1 MTRSGPR
8 PPAPPGSSASLTSTL
23 PPSIIG
29 ASTGPRPSVTG
40 AGTGRRRPAATG
52 PAGTS
57 ASPPAA
63 SRPAAGPV
71 TLSLAA
77 AALVAALLTPA
88 SALGQQADTARA
100 AGEEPVVADTAAA
113 PDTAPAVTPEVL
125 EEASRLLGL
134 EFTLEERRQMVA
146 GRAPFADVNQL
157 TDAYRALREAELP
170 NSVPPALLFRP
181 FPPAEEPADRLPRFQ
196 ALPEVEPPEDLEE
209 VAYWPVR
216 KLAALIRSRKVSVVA
231 LTRMYLDRL
240 IRHDP
245 TLEAVVTL
253 TQERAMEQARRLDRE
268 LAQGRY
274 RGLLHGIPWL
284 AKDLFAVEGYPT
296 TWGAEPFRD
305 QRLDETATVVSK
317 LDSAGAVLLGK
328 STLGALA
335 WGDVWFD
342 GRTRNPWNPEE
353 GSSGSSAGS
362 AAAVA
367 AGLVPFALGT
377 ETLGSIVSP
386 STRTGVTG
394 LRPSFGR
401 VSRHGAMALSWSM
414 DKVGPICRRAAD
426 CAVVFD
432 AIRGPDGEDRTVVD
446 RPFPHAPG
454 VDLSQLRIGYLEAAF
469 ADDTSEAARLDRRTL
484 DVLRELGAELVP
496 IELPDR
502 SAEAM
507 GFILSV
513 EGAAAFDRLTRSDR
527 DSLMV
532 RQRAAAWPNVFR
544 SARYVPAV
552 EYLQAN
558 RLRTVLGR
566 EMRDTLADVDVY
578 VAPSF
583 RGGNLLV
590 TNLTGHPCV
599 VVPNGFPEP
608 DSPKSITFCA
618 PMYREAAA
626 LRAAEVYQDATGW
639 EERHP
644 PDFTP

>member
-1 MTRSGPR
+1 MTRPSLSPE
-8 PPAPPGSSASLTSTL
+8 PPVRVSVL
-23 PPSIIG
+23 P
-29 ASTGPRPSVTG
+29 
-40 AGTGRRRPAATG
+40 
-52 PAGTS
+52 
-57 ASPPAA
+57 
-63 SRPAAGPV
+63 
-71 TLSLAA
+71 SLAG
-77 AALVAALLTPA
+77 AALL
-88 SALGQQADTARA
+88 ALLAAPTGPTLAQEADTARA
-100 AGEEPVVADTAAA
+100 DRAGAIVADTASAQPDSA
-113 PDTAPAVTPEVL
+113 PEITPEVL
-125 EEASRLLGL
+125 EQAARVMGL

-146 GRAPFADVNQL
+146 GTAPFTDVNQL
-157 TDAYRALREAELP
+157 PSQAYRALREAEIP

-181 FPPAEEPADRLPRFQ
+181 FDPVEGPPRRAADLGPI
-196 ALPEVEPPEDLEE
+196 ADDVERPDDLEE
-209 VAYWPVR
+209 VAYWPIR
-216 KLAALIRSRKVSVVA
+216 KLAGLIRGGEVSVVE

-240 IRHDP
+240 ERHDS
-245 TLEAVVTL
+245 TLHAVVTL
-253 TQERAMEQARRLDRE
+253 TEERALEQARELDRE
-268 LAQGRY
+268 LAEGGW
-274 RGLLHGIPWL
+274 RGPLHGIPWV

-305 QRLDETATVVSK
+305 QTIDETATVVAR
-317 LDSAGAVLLGK
+317 LDSAGAVLVAK

-335 WGDVWFD
+335 WGDVWFG
-342 GRTRNPWNPEE
+342 GRTRNPWNPEQ

-362 AAAVA
+362 AAAVS

-414 DKVGPICRRAAD
+414 DKPGPICRRAED
-426 CAVVFD
+426 CALVFD

-446 RPFPHAPG
+446 RPFPYRPA
-454 VDLSQLRIGYLEAAF
+454 VDLSRLRIGYLEAAF
-469 ADDTSEAARLDRRTL
+469 EGDTSEAARLDRRTL
-484 DVLRELGAELVP
+484 EVLREEGAELVP
-496 IELPDR
+496 ISLPDR
-502 SAEAM
+502 PAGALA
-507 GFILSV
+507 FILSA
-513 EGAAAFDRLTRSDR
+513 EGAAAFDELTRSDR

-532 RQRAAAWPNVFR
+532 RQQAAAWPNVFR
-544 SARYVPAV
+544 SSRFIPAV

-558 RLRTVLGR
+558 RMRTLLGR
-566 EMRDTLADVDVY
+566 DMRDTLAEVDVY

-583 RGGNLLV
+583 RGSSNLVL

-626 LRAAEVYQDATGW
+626 LGVAEAYQDATDW

-644 PDFTP
+644 DRFTP